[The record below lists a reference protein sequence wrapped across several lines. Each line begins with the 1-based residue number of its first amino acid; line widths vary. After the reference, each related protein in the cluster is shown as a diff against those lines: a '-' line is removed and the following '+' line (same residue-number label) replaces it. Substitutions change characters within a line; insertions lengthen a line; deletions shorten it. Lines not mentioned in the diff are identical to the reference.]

1 MDGGV
6 DVDRDGGEG
15 GADVDGHQDMKLEG
29 LASALEE
36 VSAPASEYQTSPQH
50 NHSSEYHRCRKCNIE
65 QVCINNFQTRGWQ
78 PQM

>member
-6 DVDRDGGEG
+6 EVDRDGGEG

-36 VSAPASEYQTSPQH
+36 VSTAASPH
-50 NHSSEYHRCRKCNIE
+50 NHSSEYD
-65 QVCINNFQTRGWQ
+65 QF
-78 PQM
+78 

>member
-36 VSAPASEYQTSPQH
+36 VSTAASECQTSPPH
-50 NHSSEYHRCRKCNIE
+50 NKSEYD
-65 QVCINNFQTRGWQ
+65 QF
-78 PQM
+78 